1 MKPVISATIRAAL
14 CIAFL
19 IGSTSCSLIPGM
31 APSNVLADRVVKRAS
46 LLDFLITILTGS
58 GNTAAPD
65 MRDTLPSP
73 NAPAVPQDTLDLYAA
88 YSGAAYN
95 VSTSWDCGT
104 ECQHPGTEGT
114 VVMYHWNTPLVT
126 STGYIAINSN
136 IKTIVVAFRGS
147 NEPGD
152 WVQDFELEPTNWP
165 DNISGSSVVS
175 GFLSGYLITSAQV
188 IQTVVS
194 LSAKFPGYTIV
205 ATGHSLGGSRAS
217 LFVADLTTKYPDL
230 ASRVQL
236 FTYGQAKCGNQA
248 FAQYM
253 DSLDILIF
261 REVNKGD
268 ITPHLP
274 FDNRPYVHFGTEAW
288 VTFSDQTVFCKSG
301 EYDHCSASLPPASY
315 NFADHSTYKGL

>member
-1 MKPVISATIRAAL
+1 
-14 CIAFL
+14 
-19 IGSTSCSLIPGM
+19 
-31 APSNVLADRVVKRAS
+31 
-46 LLDFLITILTGS
+46 
-58 GNTAAPD
+58 

-217 LFVADLTTKYPDL
+217 LFVADLTTKYPGL
-230 ASRVQL
+230 ASQVQL

-248 FAQYM
+248 
-253 DSLDILIF
+253 
-261 REVNKGD
+261 
-268 ITPHLP
+268 
-274 FDNRPYVHFGTEAW
+274 
-288 VTFSDQTVFCKSG
+288 
-301 EYDHCSASLPPASY
+301 
-315 NFADHSTYKGL
+315 

>member
-1 MKPVISATIRAAL
+1 MRSVLSTAAL
-14 CIAFL
+14 CFAIL
-19 IGSTSCSLIPGM
+19 IGSSSCSLIPNM
-31 APSNVLADRVVKRAS
+31 TPKAVLADRVVKRAG
-46 LLDFLITILTGS
+46 LLDLLQSIFTGGSSNTIV
-58 GNTAAPD
+58 PD
-65 MRDTLPSP
+65 IRAILSLPS
-73 NAPAVPQDTLDLYAA
+73 APAVPQDTLDLYAA

-95 VSTSWDCGT
+95 ISNSWSCGT

-114 VVMYHWNTPLVT
+114 VIMYHWDTPVVT
-126 STGYIAINSN
+126 STGYIAINAN
-136 IKTIVVAFRGS
+136 KKTIIVAFRGS

-152 WVQDFELEPTNWP
+152 WAEDFALEPANWP

-175 GFLSGYLITSAQV
+175 GFLSGYLIASMQV
-188 IQTVVS
+188 VQTVVG
-194 LSAKFPGYTIV
+194 LSAKFPDYKIV

-217 LFVADLTTKYPDL
+217 LFVADLTTRYPSL
-230 ASRVQL
+230 APRVQL

-253 DSLDILIF
+253 DSLGIQIY

-268 ITPHLP
+268 IAPHLP

-288 VTFSDQTVFCKSG
+288 VTFSDQIVFCKSG
-301 EYDHCSASLPPASY
+301 DYTRCSASLSPVSY